1 MPGGEVRIALV
12 EAGQAKGWSVTGLA
26 EPYCRG
32 IIIVQTNDNSA
43 AATNL
48 ADAIRAELMRT
59 EALPGTTIQGAM
71 HPGGSLDDLL
81 GWAGG
86 ERSLLVVLA
95 PDGSAWTREAWQEP
109 WLDETVDRALPAM
122 PLALQRQTSRTFP
135 QPLGRINCA
144 FWRRDV
150 VEIVPII
157 LARIGLALE
166 TPRIFI
172 SYRRPEAQALA
183 DQLFE
188 ALAERNFDAFLDC
201 FRINPGVD
209 FQRRLKQELGDKSV
223 VLVIES
229 KGILESEW
237 TRYEIDTAKTHQLGL
252 IGLLVP
258 DGVRVPNID
267 ESRRVVLTPSDFTTP
282 FSRDARLEDGALAD
296 VVTRVIAE
304 HDRALRRRAMML
316 RGSVQAALA
325 EAGWSLDG
333 SEGPFLRVTDADGGL
348 RGRVWVCDRPPA
360 LTDFHAVR
368 RQLAQ
373 AGQELVAVVGLT
385 ALMERPRQDELL
397 WLADVSTYALF
408 DTGELA
414 GLTALIGS
422 A

>member
-1 MPGGEVRIALV
+1 MPGGEVRIVLV
-12 EAGQAKGWSVTGLA
+12 SAGQASGESITGLA
-26 EPYCRG
+26 EPFCRG
-32 IIIVQTNDNSA
+32 IVIVETGGHSA
-43 AATNL
+43 AAMIL
-48 ADAIRAELMRT
+48 ASAVKAELLRT
-59 EALPGTTIQGAM
+59 EALPGTTIQCAAQAGADRDVL
-71 HPGGSLDDLL
+71 LD
-81 GWAGG
+81 WAGG
-86 ERSLLVVLA
+86 ERSLLVVLS
-95 PDGSAWTREAWQEP
+95 PDGSAWTREAWEAP
-109 WLDETVDRALPAM
+109 WLDVREDRALPAM
-122 PLALQRQTSRTFP
+122 PLAHQRGASAIFP

-144 FWRRDV
+144 FWRKDV
-150 VEIVPII
+150 AEIVPIV

-172 SYRRPEAQALA
+172 SYRRAEAQGLA

-188 ALAERNFDAFLDC
+188 ALAERNFDVFLDC

-209 FQRRLKQELGDKSV
+209 FQRRLRQELGDKSV

-229 KGILESEW
+229 EGILDSEW

-258 DGVRVPNID
+258 GGVRVPNID
-267 ESRRVVLTPSDFTTP
+267 DSRRAVLEKADFTGP
-282 FSRDARLEDGALAD
+282 FSKDARLQDGMLFD

-325 EAGWSLDG
+325 VKGWLMDG
-333 SEGPFLRVTDADGGL
+333 TEGPLLRVIDADGSP

-360 LTDFHAVR
+360 LADFHAVQ

-373 AGQELVAVVGLT
+373 ARQEPVAVVGLT
-385 ALMERPRQDELL
+385 ALMERPRQEQLT
-397 WLADVSTYALF
+397 WLAHMSTYALF

-414 GLTALIGS
+414 GLAAMIGDP
-422 A
+422 